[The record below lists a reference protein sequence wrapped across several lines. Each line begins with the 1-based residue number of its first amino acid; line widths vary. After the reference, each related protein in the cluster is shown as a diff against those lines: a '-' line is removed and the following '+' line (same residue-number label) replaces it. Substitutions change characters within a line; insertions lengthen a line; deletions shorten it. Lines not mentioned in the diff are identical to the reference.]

1 MLNRQLVSG
10 KALQNGAK
18 QRQVS
23 FGQNMVV
30 INIFHVASA
39 LDQSLL
45 GLCGTS
51 PGSNLF
57 LEAGRMSKPYL
68 SALISD

>member
-39 LDQSLL
+39 FDQSLWACAVL
-45 GLCGTS
+45 RPAPTC
-51 PGSNLF
+51 F
-57 LEAGRMSKPYL
+57 LRQGE
-68 SALISD
+68 